1 MSDTQR
7 YSVDKPS
14 AFVIVTF
21 LTKLPF
27 VICLKEVC
35 FYFPYAKCTATSLL
49 KTVKLSCRILY
60 IFLSWEKNTF
70 FTLSESLPVKIWSW
84 SISVL
89 SLSWF
94 FWLCHQMNNLI
105 YTYIHIL
112 LASKATDSSSYILFL
127 CAISLRPHHACNV
140 HIPGRAPI
148 DLNGSSVWDSSA
160 GGTGGEIRGRLIRV
174 HTSDKSSAA

>member
-49 KTVKLSCRILY
+49 KTVKLSCIILY

-70 FTLSESLPVKIWSW
+70 SPYQRAFLLKSEAEA
-84 SISVL
+84 
-89 SLSWF
+89 F
-94 FWLCHQMNNLI
+94 QC
-105 YTYIHIL
+105 
-112 LASKATDSSSYILFL
+112 
-127 CAISLRPHHACNV
+127 
-140 HIPGRAPI
+140 
-148 DLNGSSVWDSSA
+148 
-160 GGTGGEIRGRLIRV
+160 
-174 HTSDKSSAA
+174 